1 MSDDWRRE
9 AFRAALKMIE
19 NGPPKDLVTRA
30 QPEAIDR
37 GETLASADLTA
48 VIDSADAMD
57 PFLNALGMQVHKWD
71 AARVSEDW
79 TNASPP
85 SSVERRHRICEL
97 LGIDAE
103 GEEALLVKRPLF
115 RDETLVITAPW
126 DRWYNAAVA
135 DNHSFYWSH
144 YRDYLLK
151 VRGWPEQNVT
161 SLDVATSD
169 VVERLADPT
178 RAAAHQAK
186 GLVVG
191 YVQSGKTANFTGV
204 AAKAIDAGYR
214 LVIIMTGTIEMLRA
228 QTQRRMDMEMIG
240 RQNILG
246 DLTPEQAAASKVDY
260 QDDNS
265 WIDGDFVDLGE
276 DELATEILRLTQHHK
291 DYQKQFRT
299 LKIERLEMGRPLYDA
314 QNLFR
319 SAARIAIVKKNAAV
333 LRKLV
338 TDIRANKN
346 AFAEIPVLLIDD
358 ESDQASINTVDPEKV
373 REAIREGRE
382 FKKRRAINEQI
393 AAMLELMPR
402 AQYVGYTATPFANV
416 FVDPSDSQGIF
427 PKDFVIGLQR
437 PPDYMGIDDFHDL
450 GEAHGAIRTIA
461 NSNELAFVRHLEAR
475 DDQLDLQDSE
485 LAVAIDT
492 FVLTG
497 AVKLYRHSVDP
508 SLNYRHHTMLVHDS
522 VKTSAHKDLADRVK
536 FIWKHADFANPTGKA
551 RLRALYDE
559 DIKPVSM
566 IRIEEGVPAAPSFD
580 ELSAFIPVAIG
591 RITEHNDNPVIVVN
605 SDSDVQQQ
613 QQSLD
618 FDRYS
623 TWRILV
629 GGAKLSRGF
638 TVEGLTVTYFRRATN
653 MSDSL
658 TQMGRWFGFRHGYRD
673 LVRLFIARN
682 ARFGAKTVDLYEA
695 FEGVAYDE
703 AEFRKQLKMYAE
715 WDGDAPR
722 IRPIEIPPL
731 VMQHLPWLKPT
742 SRNKMFNAVL
752 EEQSEQPFTPT
763 GYANRL
769 DLLKENLDL
778 WRPVLQAARD
788 PITLPESTGAGKF
801 KSFVGVFSAES
812 LVQIIDSS
820 QYIFEYGE
828 RSVKPKT
835 AFYRHLIENGTLSDF
850 LIIVPQLTGA
860 GGGIQEIQGV
870 GPRAVVSRDR
880 RGGRGGKFGEI
891 TDSKQ
896 RQVAVDFADANPADE
911 LAPMYKSRR
920 GVILLYIA
928 REAHPDYDP
937 SVVAEPAPNDPERG
951 LIAAFSAYVPSAALV
966 GNPLVLKFRVLDP
979 SNNDS
984 AAIDAPPGLVAD

>member
-1 MSDDWRRE
+1 M
-9 AFRAALKMIE
+9 
-19 NGPPKDLVTRA
+19 
-30 QPEAIDR
+30 
-37 GETLASADLTA
+37 
-48 VIDSADAMD
+48 
-57 PFLNALGMQVHKWD
+57 
-71 AARVSEDW
+71 
-79 TNASPP
+79 
-85 SSVERRHRICEL
+85 

-393 AAMLELMPR
+393 AAMLS
-402 AQYVGYTATPFANV
+402 T
-416 FVDPSDSQGIF
+416 SDIPQHHSQ
-427 PKDFVIGLQR
+427 
-437 PPDYMGIDDFHDL
+437 
-450 GEAHGAIRTIA
+450 
-461 NSNELAFVRHLEAR
+461 
-475 DDQLDLQDSE
+475 
-485 LAVAIDT
+485 
-492 FVLTG
+492 
-497 AVKLYRHSVDP
+497 
-508 SLNYRHHTMLVHDS
+508 
-522 VKTSAHKDLADRVK
+522 
-536 FIWKHADFANPTGKA
+536 
-551 RLRALYDE
+551 
-559 DIKPVSM
+559 
-566 IRIEEGVPAAPSFD
+566 
-580 ELSAFIPVAIG
+580 
-591 RITEHNDNPVIVVN
+591 
-605 SDSDVQQQ
+605 
-613 QQSLD
+613 
-618 FDRYS
+618 
-623 TWRILV
+623 
-629 GGAKLSRGF
+629 
-638 TVEGLTVTYFRRATN
+638 
-653 MSDSL
+653 
-658 TQMGRWFGFRHGYRD
+658 
-673 LVRLFIARN
+673 
-682 ARFGAKTVDLYEA
+682 
-695 FEGVAYDE
+695 
-703 AEFRKQLKMYAE
+703 
-715 WDGDAPR
+715 
-722 IRPIEIPPL
+722 
-731 VMQHLPWLKPT
+731 
-742 SRNKMFNAVL
+742 MF
-752 EEQSEQPFTPT
+752 S
-763 GYANRL
+763 
-769 DLLKENLDL
+769 
-778 WRPVLQAARD
+778 
-788 PITLPESTGAGKF
+788 
-801 KSFVGVFSAES
+801 
-812 LVQIIDSS
+812 
-820 QYIFEYGE
+820 
-828 RSVKPKT
+828 
-835 AFYRHLIENGTLSDF
+835 
-850 LIIVPQLTGA
+850 
-860 GGGIQEIQGV
+860 
-870 GPRAVVSRDR
+870 
-880 RGGRGGKFGEI
+880 
-891 TDSKQ
+891 
-896 RQVAVDFADANPADE
+896 
-911 LAPMYKSRR
+911 
-920 GVILLYIA
+920 
-928 REAHPDYDP
+928 
-937 SVVAEPAPNDPERG
+937 
-951 LIAAFSAYVPSAALV
+951 
-966 GNPLVLKFRVLDP
+966 
-979 SNNDS
+979 
-984 AAIDAPPGLVAD
+984 